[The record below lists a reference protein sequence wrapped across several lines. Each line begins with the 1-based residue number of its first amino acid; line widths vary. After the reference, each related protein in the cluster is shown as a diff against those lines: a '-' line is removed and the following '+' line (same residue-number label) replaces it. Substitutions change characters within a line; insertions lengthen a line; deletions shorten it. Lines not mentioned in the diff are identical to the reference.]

1 MVVLGEEVGG
11 AEEGQR
17 AAPPHRVV
25 LLDVLVGEQ
34 VHALMASRRDPA
46 RYFVIPGDVEIAVV
60 RARDDHREAVAS
72 IRAELEFYATLMRHF
87 LGAGA
92 GEVGTVL
99 ELGRLGQEL
108 DGKILDRLEENRDT
122 LMEWGWS
129 WRLGESPKDSRFDR
143 PCSCSSCTC
152 LRLT

>member
-17 AAPPHRVV
+17 AAPPYRVV

-72 IRAELEFYATLMRHF
+72 IRAEFGILRDVDEAF
-87 LGAGA
+87 LGSGGGRGRSRFGA
-92 GEVGTVL
+92 REIGTGT
-99 ELGRLGQEL
+99 GR
-108 DGKILDRLEENRDT
+108 
-122 LMEWGWS
+122 
-129 WRLGESPKDSRFDR
+129 KDSRSIGGKQGYFNGMGLELEAR
-143 PCSCSSCTC
+143 RISERFTF
-152 LRLT
+152 